1 VTDSETS
8 GRVVVGIDG
17 SAAARQALHL
27 GIQEAQW
34 RHASVVAVMVIIVP
48 SLALHG
54 LDDADAER
62 LKSFSNDLAQ
72 REIDEARERYGDDFP
87 VPVELVTRVG
97 HPGDEL
103 IQEAGGNNK
112 QGPDKQGPDKQ
123 GPAELL
129 ILGSRG
135 LGGFRGLL
143 LGSVTTY
150 VAHHPPCPLMI
161 VRPTDDDLGSG
172 DPEE

>member
-1 VTDSETS
+1 MIDSETS

-17 SAAARQALHL
+17 SVAARQALHL
-27 GIQEAQW
+27 AIQEAQW
-34 RHASVVAVMVIIVP
+34 RNASVVAVMVIIVP

-54 LDDADAER
+54 LDDSDAER
-62 LKSFSNDLAQ
+62 LHSFSDELAQ
-72 REIDEARERYGDDFP
+72 SEIDEALERYGDDFP

-103 IQEAGGNNK
+103 IREAGSN
-112 QGPDKQGPDKQ
+112 DER

-161 VRPTDDDLGSG
+161 VRPIDGELGSG

>member
-1 VTDSETS
+1 MTDSETS

-17 SAAARQALHL
+17 SVAARQALHIA
-27 GIQEAQW
+27 IQEAQW

-54 LDDADAER
+54 LDDSDAER

-112 QGPDKQGPDKQ
+112 QGP
-123 GPAELL
+123 AELL

-172 DPEE
+172 DPEEE

>member
-1 VTDSETS
+1 MIDSETS

-17 SAAARQALHL
+17 SVAARQALHL
-27 GIQEAQW
+27 AIQEAQW
-34 RHASVVAVMVIIVP
+34 RNASVVAVMVIIVP

-54 LDDADAER
+54 LDDSDAER
-62 LKSFSNDLAQ
+62 LHSFSDELAQ

-103 IQEAGGNNK
+103 IREAGGNNK
-112 QGPDKQGPDKQ
+112 QGPDER

-161 VRPTDDDLGSG
+161 VRPTDDELDSD
-172 DPEE
+172 DPDG

>member
-1 VTDSETS
+1 MTGSENS

-17 SAAARQALHL
+17 SVAARHALHL
-27 GIQEAQW
+27 AIQEAQW
-34 RHASVVAVMVIIVP
+34 RDASVIAVMVIIVP

-54 LDDADAER
+54 LDHSDAER
-62 LKSFSNDLAQ
+62 LQSFSEDLAQ

-103 IQEAGGNNK
+103 IREAAAS
-112 QGPDKQGPDKQ
+112 DER

-129 ILGSRG
+129 VLGSRG

-150 VAHHPPCPLMI
+150 VAHHQPCPLLI
-161 VRPTDDDLGSG
+161 VRPTDDELAAG
-172 DPEE
+172 DSDE

>member
-1 VTDSETS
+1 MTDSETS

-17 SAAARQALHL
+17 SVAARQALHI

-54 LDDADAER
+54 LDDSDAER

-112 QGPDKQGPDKQ
+112 QGP
-123 GPAELL
+123 AELL

-172 DPEE
+172 DPEEE